1 LAYLL
6 PKECW
11 KIGKLMKIEHLTI
24 ILPGLTNHP
33 YQHKNSYDL
42 TIPFSVDVG

>member
-1 LAYLL
+1 
-6 PKECW
+6 
-11 KIGKLMKIEHLTI
+11 MKIEDLTI

-33 YQHKNSYDL
+33 YQHQNSYDL